1 MRVKEALDELFEG
14 VKFDASLYKKL
25 LYNNI
30 EFITRDQE
38 HTQLFAGRNVGC
50 YFIKYT
56 MYDKNIF
63 YGTLF
68 DLSYD
73 DVVDGI
79 RKIGSEIR
87 SYKVA
92 GDDINLV
99 CFYIAHRFMS
109 NDTLSDKQKF
119 EFAKEAFNYFSYRT
133 LVLITSSYFVYPI
146 SEQKATTLTE
156 RLSNK
161 YVIKTVRNWNE
172 YCQYRSNEYLHNE
185 KMMAIVKPL
194 TDDEAL
200 PNAITDLYGRTKDT
214 IKNIYSEFDLMMQ
227 DDVIIKSKG
236 SIVTDLEGNQGI
248 ADRIDT
254 MTVYVNR
261 VETLLTD
268 RGNLI
273 RKDCIDVVANI
284 LPNLSQRNL
293 EDGLSY
299 IFDHAVAN
307 REGYIRVVKHFKDII
322 LNAIEYLQR
331 NDIFMT
337 KKTDIISIMNAIV
350 GNVLYARGTE
360 VDIHQLKLD
369 GEKLIKVI
377 YKDHKKH
384 ISDRNLKSLRNGL
397 YLYVV
402 LLSLVT

>member
-1 MRVKEALDELFEG
+1 MKVKEALDELFDG

-63 YGTLF
+63 YETLF

-73 DVVDGI
+73 DVVEGVN
-79 RKIGSEIR
+79 KISSEIR

-99 CFYIAHRFMS
+99 CFYIAHRFLT
-109 NDTLSDKQKF
+109 NDSLSDKQKF

-161 YVIKTVRNWNE
+161 YIIKIVRNWNE
-172 YCQYRSNEYLHNE
+172 YCQYRSNEYLHSE

-200 PNAITDLYGRTKDT
+200 PNAITDLYGRTKDA
-214 IKNIYSEFDLMMQ
+214 IKNIYNEFDLMMQ
-227 DDVIIKSKG
+227 DDDIIKSKG

-307 REGYIRVVKHFKDII
+307 REGYVRVVKHFKDII

-331 NDIFMT
+331 NDIFVT

-369 GEKLIKVI
+369 GEKLIKLI

>member
-1 MRVKEALDELFEG
+1 MDELFEG